1 MSALIN
7 LADNSA
13 VYDVAKVSALSI
25 ASQLSK
31 RFQNQIYLK
40 REDDQVIHSFKLR
53 GAYQKMSSMSEE
65 QKSKGVI
72 ASSAG
77 NHAQG
82 VALGASKLHIK
93 AIIVMPTSTPKIKVQ
108 AVEQLGAEVIL
119 HGDVYDDA
127 FHYAKKLVSEQ
138 DLCFISPYDDF
149 EVIAGQATVAKEI
162 LSQLKDIDY
171 VFAPVGGGGLIKN
184 QQLVDWKWVID
195 VSLWGVIN
203 GLHHFLPHL
212 IEAEDSHVVST
223 ASVAGLMAVPGLAPY
238 NAAKYGVVAIMET
251 LHHEMMRDEE
261 ANLGVSVLCPG
272 VVRTNIAT
280 AQRNRPEHLRRQ
292 KGESGSNAAK
302 APEEA
307 RKRNSAIAAALE
319 NGMEPSDVASQVVNA
334 IYDRRFW
341 VLSHPELLG
350 EINHRNQEL
359 AALKNPTL
367 ISDFT

>member
-1 MSALIN
+1 METMKNRVAVVTGAASGIGKALSLAFAAEGSSVV
-7 LADNSA
+7 LADVEDEA
-13 VYDVAKVSALSI
+13 LAAAKAEV
-25 ASQLSK
+25 
-31 RFQNQIYLK
+31 
-40 REDDQVIHSFKLR
+40 E
-53 GAYQKMSSMSEE
+53 
-65 QKSKGVI
+65 
-72 ASSAG
+72 
-77 NHAQG
+77 
-82 VALGASKLHIK
+82 ALGVTAL
-93 AIIVMPTSTPKIKVQ
+93 
-108 AVEQLGAEVIL
+108 AVKT
-119 HGDVYDDA
+119 DVTDEESVA
-127 FHYAKKLVSEQ
+127 
-138 DLCFISPYDDF
+138 DLCSATLEAFG
-149 EVIAGQATVAKEI
+149 EVHILCNNAG
-162 LSQLKDIDY
+162 
-171 VFAPVGGGGLIKN
+171 VGGGGLIKN

-334 IYDRRFW
+334 IHDRRFW

>member
-1 MSALIN
+1 METMKNRVAVVTGAASGIGKALSLAFAAEGSSVV
-7 LADNSA
+7 LADVEDEA
-13 VYDVAKVSALSI
+13 LAAAKAEV
-25 ASQLSK
+25 
-31 RFQNQIYLK
+31 
-40 REDDQVIHSFKLR
+40 D
-53 GAYQKMSSMSEE
+53 
-65 QKSKGVI
+65 
-72 ASSAG
+72 
-77 NHAQG
+77 
-82 VALGASKLHIK
+82 ALGVTAL
-93 AIIVMPTSTPKIKVQ
+93 
-108 AVEQLGAEVIL
+108 AVKT
-119 HGDVYDDA
+119 DVTEEESVA
-127 FHYAKKLVSEQ
+127 
-138 DLCFISPYDDF
+138 DLCSATLEAFG
-149 EVIAGQATVAKEI
+149 EVHILCNNAG
-162 LSQLKDIDY
+162 
-171 VFAPVGGGGLIKN
+171 VGGGGLIKN

-319 NGMEPSDVASQVVNA
+319 NGMEPSDVASPVGNA